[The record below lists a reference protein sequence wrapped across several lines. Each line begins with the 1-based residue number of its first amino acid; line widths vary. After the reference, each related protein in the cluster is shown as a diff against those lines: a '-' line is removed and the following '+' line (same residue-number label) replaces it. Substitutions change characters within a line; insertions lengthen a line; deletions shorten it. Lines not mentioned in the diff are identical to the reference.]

1 MAGIFDPRKLLKQI
15 SNRLLQALFA
25 KHEVLQELPWNEL
38 SETQVEPVFAAWQ
51 QLPDAKR
58 KEIQVALQ
66 EVHDLAE
73 GRGLK
78 IFTEELCRNFSQHVD
93 TFVVLDG
100 PHDKAIWAFL
110 NLPAAF
116 EQAALFARVDAL
128 EGGRYW
134 VKRNS
139 LPRGQVAVDPHRI
152 GELQQE
158 LRDHYWPTEMRGKH
172 CKVEHYD
179 RSNGH
184 QYFYTYMDD
193 WPDKQLVFADDGQMV
208 PQNQR
213 LAFSNVFVFNP
224 EEGSLELA
232 AKGGAAAHLSLQ
244 QAFCR
249 SVLGIDVGPADPQR
263 PAYRLDVLL
272 DPSFTFLTDPADH
285 IAQVFLRSVRIGP
298 TTVAQHPLDYLEM
311 KFARGMELP
320 EVIESIR
327 HCVGPD
333 MLIRRATFEIV
344 FLPHA
349 DHRVKQ
355 MSFYVGAPNTCNL
368 KSKPD
373 EVRSIGERCL
383 QLWEISNG

>member
-1 MAGIFDPRKLLKQI
+1 MTHGYDPRKLLKHI
-15 SNRLLQALFA
+15 SNRLLQALFVRYDA
-25 KHEVLQELPWNEL
+25 LQELPWDEL
-38 SETQVEPVFAAWQ
+38 SETQIEPLFTAWQ

-58 KEIQVALQ
+58 KAIQVVLQ
-66 EVHDLAE
+66 DIHNLSD

-78 IFTEELCRNFSQHVD
+78 IFTEELCRNFPQHTG
-93 TFVVLDG
+93 TFAALEG
-100 PHDKAIWAFL
+100 RHDKALWGYL
-110 NLPAAF
+110 NLPQVF
-116 EQAALFARVDAL
+116 EQSALFARADAL

-139 LPRGQVAVDPHRI
+139 LPRGQVAVDPQRI
-152 GELQQE
+152 SELQRE

-172 CKVEHYD
+172 CQVEHYD
-179 RSNGH
+179 RSNGG
-184 QYFYTYMDD
+184 QYFYAYLDD

-208 PQNQR
+208 PHNER

-224 EEGSLELA
+224 DQGSLELA
-232 AKGGAAAHLSLQ
+232 AKGGAAAHLPLQ

-272 DPSFTFLTDPADH
+272 EPSFTFTTDPADR

-298 TTVAQHPLDYLEM
+298 ALVAHHAVDYLEM
-311 KFARGMELP
+311 KFSKGMELP
-320 EVIESIR
+320 AVIESIR

-333 MLIRRATFEIV
+333 VFICRATFELL
-344 FLPHA
+344 FLPDV
-349 DHRVKQ
+349 DHRVKH
-355 MSFYVGAPNTCNL
+355 MSFFVGIPNTCNL

-373 EVRSIGERCL
+373 EMRLIGERCL
-383 QLWEISNG
+383 QLWEISDG